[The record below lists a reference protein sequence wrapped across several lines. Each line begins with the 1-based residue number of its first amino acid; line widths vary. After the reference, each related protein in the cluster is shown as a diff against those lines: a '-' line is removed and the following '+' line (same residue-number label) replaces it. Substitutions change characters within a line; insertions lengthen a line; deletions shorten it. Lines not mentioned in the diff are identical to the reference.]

1 MRNYY
6 AITHNETWELGT
18 HKDMTEAQDYAVDQF
33 NIHQAPG
40 GYLIL
45 NRAELIELLYQGWR
59 IIDDEK
65 LRARL

>member
-1 MRNYY
+1 MRHY
-6 AITHNETWELGT
+6 AITHNSVWELGE
-18 HKDMTEAQDYAVDQF
+18 HDHLAQAKDYAVDQF

-40 GYLIL
+40 GFLII
-45 NRAELIELLYQGWR
+45 NRGELIELLHQGWR